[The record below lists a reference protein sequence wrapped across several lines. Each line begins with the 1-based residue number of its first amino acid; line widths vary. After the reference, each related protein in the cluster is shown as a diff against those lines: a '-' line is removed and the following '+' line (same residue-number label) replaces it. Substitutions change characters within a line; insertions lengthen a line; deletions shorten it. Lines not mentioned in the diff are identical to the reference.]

1 MFLVLA
7 FSHVLVSALIS
18 CCFFC
23 SKIIVLV
30 VFLSFIVVF
39 NKFATAKKVTMA
51 YGRIFPPLNHRY
63 RAFSVFVKT
72 NIWQNIINYES
83 KTSI

>member
-7 FSHVLVSALIS
+7 FSHVLVSVLLS
-18 CCFFC
+18 CCLFC
-23 SKIIVLV
+23 LEIIVLI
-30 VFLSFIVVF
+30 VFLSFIVIF

-51 YGRIFPPLNHRY
+51 YGRIFPPLNHRC

-72 NIWQNIINYES
+72 NI
-83 KTSI
+83 